1 MSVCS
6 APVWPNCI
14 FFGDS
19 ITQRGFDEE
28 GCYLSILASLFQR
41 RADIV
46 GRGFSGYNTRLCLPV
61 LKILF
66 PNPECLRNT
75 SAFLIFLGA
84 NDASSG
90 LQKVEL
96 SEYKSN
102 LSLMIAHLVE
112 MRFDRSKIFLI
123 TPPPVDEIGYVHNSS
138 ALEQPITRTFE
149 NTKRYANA
157 CLEVAKSDDVT
168 CVNLFEAMAAQKN
181 WRDFLIDGLHF
192 ARPGGVFCAGI
203 LANLLDPI
211 LPQKPNFPYWK
222 DALELDLRNPFPLH

>member
-6 APVWPNCI
+6 GPTWPNCI

-28 GCYLSILASLFQR
+28 GCYLSVLASEFQR

-46 GRGFSGYNTRLCLPV
+46 GRGFSGYNTRLSLPV

-66 PNPECLRNT
+66 PNPECLQNT
-75 SAFLIFLGA
+75 VAFFIFLGA

-102 LSLMIAHLVE
+102 LSLMITHLTE
-112 MRFDRSKIFLI
+112 MQFDRSKIFLI
-123 TPPPVDEIGYVHNSS
+123 TPPPVDEIGHVDNSS
-138 ALEQPITRTFE
+138 TLEQPITRTFE
-149 NTKRYANA
+149 NTKNYANA
-157 CLEVAKSDDVT
+157 CLEVAKSEDVT
-168 CVNLFEAMAAQKN
+168 CVNLFEAMVAQKN
-181 WRDFLIDGLHF
+181 WKGFLIDGLHF
-192 ARPGGVFCAGI
+192 AKPGGRVRR
-203 LANLLDPI
+203 LH
-211 LPQKPNFPYWK
+211 K
-222 DALELDLRNPFPLH
+222 DKIIG